1 MIELLAIS
9 GTKPSQGGQI
19 LFDTWG
25 SYDWVVP
32 EGVTSIC
39 ACSIATGLNSGAG
52 GGLSYRN
59 NIPVQPGET
68 LTVVIPNSSGSFQPC
83 GVKRGQTML
92 VVSYT
97 GNYSSPY
104 TGGAGGLSANTVNDG
119 GGNGGN
125 GTYITLSSTPGPVG
139 GGAGGY
145 SGNGANGGSGL
156 YGQGGGGGAGGYFY
170 QSPNRYWG
178 TGGGTGIIKEG
189 PGGQPGS
196 RNSSS
201 VNGQPG
207 SYGLGQKYGGGRSLG
222 ANLGGAVRII
232 WGRDRSYPNMSDDIV
247 E

>member
-9 GTKPSQGGQI
+9 GTKPTKGGQV

-25 SYDWVVP
+25 SFDWVVP

-68 LTVVIPNSSGSFQPC
+68 LTVVIPNSTGSFQPC

-104 TGGAGGLSANTVNDG
+104 TGGAGGLSASTVNDG
-119 GGNGGN
+119 GGNGGD
-125 GTYITLSSTPGPVG
+125 GFYITLSGTPGPIG

-145 SGNGANGGSGL
+145 SGKGGNQSQP
-156 YGQGGGGGAGGYFY
+156 GQGGGGGGGNAFY

-178 TGGGTGIIKEG
+178 TGGGTGIIKQG
-189 PGGQPGS
+189 PSGQAGTASSSYGAVNGKPGS
-196 RNSSS
+196 
-201 VNGQPG
+201 NGI
-207 SYGLGQKYGGGRSLG
+207 GQRYGGGRFLG
-222 ANLGGAVRII
+222 TNLGGAVRII
-232 WGRDRSYPNMSDDIV
+232 WGADRSYPNMSDDIV

>member
-9 GTKPSQGGQI
+9 GTRPKSGGQI
-19 LFDTWG
+19 LFDSWG
-25 SYDWVVP
+25 SFDWVVP

-59 NIPVQPGET
+59 NIPVEPGET
-68 LTVVIPNSSGSFQPC
+68 LTVVIPNATTSFQPC
-83 GVKRGQTML
+83 GIKRGQGFL

-97 GNYSSPY
+97 GDYASPY
-104 TGGAGGLSANTVNDG
+104 TGGSGGLSANTINDG
-119 GGNGGN
+119 GGNGGK
-125 GTYITLSSTPGPVG
+125 GIYINLGGSPGPVG

-145 SGNGANGGSGL
+145 SGNGSDGGSGV
-156 YGQGGGGGAGGYFY
+156 YGQGGGGGGGGYFY

-189 PGGQPGS
+189 PSGQPGS
-196 RNSSS
+196 RNSTA
-201 VNGQPG
+201 VAGMPG
-207 SYGLGQKYGGGRSLG
+207 SNGIGQRYGGGRYLG
-222 ANLGGAVRII
+222 TNLGGAVRII
-232 WGRDRSYPNMSDDIV
+232 WGTDRSYPNMSDDIV

>member
-9 GTKPSQGGQI
+9 GTKPTKGGQV

-25 SYDWVVP
+25 SFDWVVP

-68 LTVVIPNSSGSFQPC
+68 LTVVIPNSTGSFQPC

-97 GNYSSPY
+97 GNYASPY
-104 TGGAGGLSANTVNDG
+104 TGGAGGLSANTINEG

-125 GTYITLSSTPGPVG
+125 GMYVTLSGTPGPIG

-145 SGNGANGGSGL
+145 SGNGGNGGSGSG
-156 YGQGGGGGAGGYFY
+156 YGGAGGGGGYYY
-170 QSPNRYWG
+170 QSPNRYYG
-178 TGGGTGIIKEG
+178 VGGGTGIIKAGLNGEG
-189 PGGQPGS
+189 GS
-196 RNSSS
+196 RNSTA
-201 VNGQPG
+201 VNGSPG
-207 SYGLGQKYGGGRSLG
+207 SNGVGQRYGGGRFLG

-232 WGRDRSYPNMSDDIV
+232 WGPDRAYPNMSDDIV